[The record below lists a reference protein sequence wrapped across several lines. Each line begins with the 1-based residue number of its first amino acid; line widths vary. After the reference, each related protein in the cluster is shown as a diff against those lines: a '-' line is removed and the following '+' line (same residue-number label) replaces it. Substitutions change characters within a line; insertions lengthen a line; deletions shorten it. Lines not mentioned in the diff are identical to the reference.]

1 MAFNL
6 GNITRS
12 RMWLV
17 GILFTLL
24 LLVVIAWV
32 SLSFAGKN
40 RVIDK
45 IEITIE
51 PDTGLYFVSTADISG
66 VLAREGGNPTGKTAS
81 EVNLGKIENAI
92 KKLPFVAQAQV
103 YLGLDGILKINVK
116 QRIPVL
122 HITNLKGESYFL
134 DTGGYKIPDKGGQ
147 YPDVLPAT
155 GQIAELIGNGGAVT
169 TPLNRELLAV
179 GRFISSDP
187 LWNAMFEQCYVDKS
201 KGLLLIPRLGKH
213 TIVLGNA
220 ENLPEKFSNLRVF
233 YEKGVRHAGWDKY
246 SVINLRYR
254 GQIVCEK
261 NVTETEHIKDKT
273 VQNDKHQ

>member
-6 GNITRS
+6 NNITKS

-17 GILFTLL
+17 GILLSL
-24 LLVVIAWV
+24 ILILVITWA

-40 RVIDK
+40 RVIEK
-45 IEITIE
+45 IEISID
-51 PDTGLYFVSTADISG
+51 PDTGLYFVTTADISG
-66 VLAREGGNPTGKTAS
+66 VLSREGGNPTGKTAS
-81 EVNLGKIENAI
+81 EVNLGKIETAI
-92 KKLPFVAQAQV
+92 RKLPFTAQTQV

-116 QRIPVL
+116 QRIPVI

-147 YPDVLPAT
+147 FPDVLPAT
-155 GQIAELIGNGGAVT
+155 GNIAELLGNAGIVN
-169 TPLNRELLAV
+169 TPINKELLAV
-179 GRFISSDP
+179 GRFISADP

-201 KGLLLIPRLGKH
+201 KGILLIPRLGRH
-213 TIVLGNA
+213 TIVIGNA

-233 YEKGVRHAGWDKY
+233 YEQGVRHAGWNKY

-261 NVTETEHIKDKT
+261 NVTETEHKEDKT
-273 VQNDKHQ
+273 VQNDKHK